1 MSDPVPM
8 AERERAATAQR
19 KPSHALSRPRRYLR
33 RLSPTPHGARRCMVL
48 ACSEE
53 DVAAV
58 DLGSGALVRLRV
70 DPSQSSAP
78 SFAPFDVVDATW
90 AADPERDDLAQP
102 EAVSLDGAPE
112 AVGALRGRR
121 ARRVL
126 RRLVAPVEQH
136 LLGFPGMSAP
146 YWEFGGMRPSL
157 ALVVPSRGPLLF
169 RRSADHSVWARFGW
183 QRSDNWLPVED
194 RRAVASLW
202 ASRRDRLSGKELARE
217 LGFRPHFLVVTLS
230 RPRDGHCYKI
240 VAAILP
246 RP

>member
-1 MSDPVPM
+1 
-8 AERERAATAQR
+8 
-19 KPSHALSRPRRYLR
+19 
-33 RLSPTPHGARRCMVL
+33 MVL

-53 DVAAV
+53 DIAGV

-70 DPSQSSAP
+70 DPSESSGS

-102 EAVSLDGAPE
+102 EAVSIDGTPKTA
-112 AVGALRGRR
+112 GALRGRQ
-121 ARRVL
+121 ARKVL
-126 RRLVAPVEQH
+126 RRLVAPAEQH

-157 ALVVPSRGPLLF
+157 ALVVPSRGPILF
-169 RRSADHSVWARFGW
+169 RRSTDHSVWARFGW
-183 QRSDNWLPVED
+183 QRTDNWLPVED

-202 ASRRDRLSGKELARE
+202 ASRRNRLSGRELARE

-230 RPRDGHCYKI
+230 GPRDGHCYKI